1 MIQCFLL
8 RYSVMLQCWNTEPE
22 GRPHFS
28 SLKQIMDKLE
38 REHHVSIR
46 LHGLVVFSVKLPEM
60 FMKIMKFFLIC

>member
-1 MIQCFLL
+1 
-8 RYSVMLQCWNTEPE
+8 MLQCWNTEPE

-28 SLKQIMDKLE
+28 SMKKIMDKLE

-60 FMKIMKFFLIC
+60 FMRIMKFF